1 MAAEEFTMNTSS
13 PSPLVNRWQQFCDTL
28 KTSGA
33 DILQSAH
40 ELDAVNQAESLR
52 YLTRLTRGAIEK
64 FVEYVDPLD
73 PIMYKTADER
83 TGHGGD
89 NPDQMYIASPVI
101 DSETYE
107 IRGNRGTIWDF
118 NFNIFSYLPDNRYEL
133 LGRLESKD
141 LVSDA
146 NGDFSL
152 VLGGERNG
160 DNWLP
165 LPPGANQV
173 KLRQFFRD
181 RDTEKPVVATIHRIS
196 ATAESPPLSIEA
208 ISQRL
213 EKAETYFSK
222 TSKVFYGWTQD
233 FLATSN
239 CLPPMSPDFIA
250 KGGGE
255 PNACFYLSSWNIA
268 DDQALVIEL
277 PVIPID
283 QLWSMAIYNYWLESM
298 DYVNFR
304 IHTNSALARRN
315 EDGSCTL
322 VIANR
327 DPGFGNWLNATGHLQ
342 GNMILRTWTGG
353 EPVAEPQTRVV
364 QLADTIN

>member
-1 MAAEEFTMNTSS
+1 MSSSS
-13 PSPLVNRWQQFCDTL
+13 PPPLVDQWQQFCDTL
-28 KTSGA
+28 KTSGT

-40 ELDAVNQAESLR
+40 QLDAVNQAEGLR

-73 PIMYKTADER
+73 PILYKTADER

-89 NPDQMYIASPVI
+89 NPDQMYSASPVT

-133 LGRLESKD
+133 LARLESKD

-152 VLGGERNG
+152 VLGGERNS

-173 KLRQFFRD
+173 KLRQIFRD
-181 RDTEKPVVATIHRIS
+181 RDSERPVVATICRMTDTDQS
-196 ATAESPPLSIEA
+196 LPLNVDA

-213 EKAETYFSK
+213 EKAKTYFSK
-222 TSKVFYGWTQD
+222 TSKIFYGWTQD
-233 FLATSN
+233 FLATTNS
-239 CLPPMSPDFIA
+239 LPPMSPEFIA
-250 KGGGE
+250 RGGGE
-255 PNACFYLSSWNIA
+255 PNACFYMSSWEIA

-277 PVIPID
+277 PVIPAD
-283 QLWSMAIYNYWLESM
+283 QLWSMAIYNHWLESM

-304 IHTNSALARRN
+304 IHTNSAVARRN

-322 VIANR
+322 VIANH

-342 GNMILRTWTGG
+342 GNMILRTWTDG
-353 EPVAEPQTRVV
+353 EPVAQPQTRII
-364 QLADTIN
+364 QLIDIDRQ